1 MDQLWEAKH
10 LALER
15 EPATS
20 LPRVL
25 ETTQSMIQQNIK
37 DVDPIMGNFFN
48 ELLLDTMNHPAIS
61 QHEKP
66 LIAAQ
71 HVNLLSQLLLVD
83 ACKQSTILV
92 FTKVY
97 PMLFDLVAKTS
108 NDGYWTICQNMK
120 KYIFQQWKLFTITDQ
135 PLNLNDD
142 TKQIALKLAIIK
154 FISQVIITY
163 TPNESDN
170 VNSISINIIPM
181 NHPVISNKNK
191 LESEGKIMLDV
202 IINYLIEEPM
212 MVSSVFIGIIHC
224 LSTIIKQRSQFTLR
238 ILNGVLKFNVDG
250 KYQTGEMTTLNFRLS
265 KRFVERCYKN
275 FIQFCIKNQFIS
287 KNNSNTVNYYNKLS
301 KIAQTLFIIGEE
313 TKSKGILQF
322 DEQADSHKLNDADRD
337 KIIQYRV
344 RKKSKT
350 DSNGAPGNNNDNHN
364 NNNLNTNT
372 NKNVNTNINN
382 SNDNLNQSSNASPP
396 PPVNA
401 LPPNAMFAYAN
412 NGLPN
417 GNGMFNNTVT
427 PSVNNSN
434 SPMPTSHTDPKI
446 KEFLIDL
453 QTYTNTKSTVTN
465 FPNPSPIA
473 NGNEYKSI
481 FSLMNQDCS
490 QMNLA
495 QLPQDILIKLIS
507 ESLYKADTKR
517 MIAALSIV
525 ASRYTAIMQSKT
537 VANTSDSNTE
547 VKQEANDVKMET
559 KTSNESNVRS
569 ANESIENNNNN
580 EEPPKKK
587 IKKEKDVKEKDKI
600 DQSKLK
606 PYFFEPKSIEP
617 DAKIKLVENIV
628 NNLFQIS
635 ESKNSLISANSMA
648 NDTKTQPLNQIKLIN
663 WSPNESWY
671 QILIRLATRGCRH
684 NETISNL
691 IREQILKYVMNN
703 IIQHMNV
710 MIEWMNEEWFAD
722 KIFAHSS
729 GESTQYYHSWSIRLL
744 DELIPFLENKHRKIF
759 IRLMSELP
767 SLNQEHLEKMKPL
780 LLDPS
785 RSTLGFQSIKFMLMF
800 RAPVK
805 SLIKPIL
812 EELSAQDET
821 LKTQCEGILH
831 KFYK

>member
-1 MDQLWEAKH
+1 MQAKR

-15 EPATS
+15 DPAVS

-25 ETTQSMIQQNIK
+25 ETTQALISRDPTQE
-37 DVDPIMGNFFN
+37 VDAAMGNFFN
-48 ELLLDTMNHPAIS
+48 ELLLDTMNHTVIS

-71 HVNLLSQLLLVD
+71 YLDLLSRLLLVEN
-83 ACKQSTILV
+83 CRQSTILV
-92 FTKVY
+92 FTSVY

-108 NDGYWTICQNMK
+108 NENYWSVCQNMK
-120 KYIFQQWKLFTITDQ
+120 KFIFQQWKSFTITDQ

-142 TKQIALKLAIIK
+142 TRQTALKLSIIK
-154 FISQVIITY
+154 FISQIIITY

-170 VNSISINIIPM
+170 TDSISINTIPP

-202 IINYLIEEPM
+202 ILNYLVEEPM
-212 MVSSVFIGIIHC
+212 MVSNIFIGIIHC
-224 LSTIIKQRSQFTLR
+224 LANIIKQRPQFTLR
-238 ILNGVLKFNVDG
+238 ILNGILKFNVDG
-250 KYQTGEMTTLNFRLS
+250 KYQTDEMTTLNFKLS

-287 KNNSNTVNYYNKLS
+287 KNNPNTVNYYNKLS

-313 TKSKGILQF
+313 TKNKGILQIS
-322 DEQADSHKLNDADRD
+322 EQTDAHRLTDSERD
-337 KIIQYRV
+337 KIIQYRL
-344 RKKSKT
+344 RKKTKL
-350 DSNGAPGNNNDNHN
+350 D
-364 NNNLNTNT
+364 NTNT
-372 NKNVNTNINN
+372 DTTTTAAPTTTSAASNTSMSFPLANV
-382 SNDNLNQSSNASPP
+382 SPP
-396 PPVNA
+396 PPPITA
-401 LPPNAMFAYAN
+401 LPPNAMFPYSNSAILDNPTNFGNSN
-412 NGLPN
+412 NSN
-417 GNGMFNNTVT
+417 INAT
-427 PSVNNSN
+427 PSLNNSN
-434 SPMPTSHTDPKI
+434 SPLPISHTDPKI

-473 NGNEYKSI
+473 SGIEYKSI
-481 FSLMNQDCS
+481 FSLMNKDCS
-490 QMNLA
+490 NMNLA

-525 ASRYTAIMQSKT
+525 ASRYTAIMQPT
-537 VANTSDSNTE
+537 GITTRPTE
-547 VKQEANDVKMET
+547 VKKEE
-559 KTSNESNVRS
+559 
-569 ANESIENNNNN
+569 ENN
-580 EEPPKKK
+580 EPPKKK
-587 IKKEKDVKEKDKI
+587 IKKEEKDNKLS
-600 DQSKLK
+600 QSKSK
-606 PYFFEPKSIEP
+606 PYFFEPKPVSQDE
-617 DAKIKLVENIV
+617 KTKLIENII
-628 NNLFQIS
+628 NNIFQLS
-635 ESKNSLISANSMA
+635 EDTTKINNSN
-648 NDTKTQPLNQIKLIN
+648 NDSIPSEPLNQIKLLN
-663 WSPNESWY
+663 WSPTESWY

-703 IIQHMNV
+703 IIDHMNV

-722 KIFAHSS
+722 KIFPPSS
-729 GESTQYYHSWSIRLL
+729 DGTTTKSQYYHVWSIRLL

-767 SLNQEHLEKMKPL
+767 SLSAEHLEKMKPL
-780 LLDPS
+780 LVDPS

-805 SLIKPIL
+805 PMIKPIL
-812 EELSAQDET
+812 LELSQEDET
-821 LKTQCEGILH
+821 LKVQCEGILT